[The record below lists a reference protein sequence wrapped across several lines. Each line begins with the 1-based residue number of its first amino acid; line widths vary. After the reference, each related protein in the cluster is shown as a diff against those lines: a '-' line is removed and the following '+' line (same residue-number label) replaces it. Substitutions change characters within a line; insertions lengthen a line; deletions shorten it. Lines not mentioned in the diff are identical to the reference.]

1 MSDEEG
7 ITSGLQSSSDSEL
20 ERSSHTEAS
29 RERREIPTDGTFLS
43 WNSIRVTARLLKAIA
58 ATWKLPIKA
67 SVDDMRLS
75 IEGRLR
81 EEGKEPENVQLVMV
95 QTEGGLNLGLVDQE
109 GVFLYT
115 EVSEE
120 SESESGVSDP
130 SSGVG
135 EHGETRDN
143 HEYAELIAKIE
154 QLEHQNQEA
163 VEHIRKLEGERD
175 ALHGALEESD
185 RVGCEQRGHVR
196 SLNASWSELEKL
208 LQSEKN

>member
-1 MSDEEG
+1 
-7 ITSGLQSSSDSEL
+7 
-20 ERSSHTEAS
+20 
-29 RERREIPTDGTFLS
+29 
-43 WNSIRVTARLLKAIA
+43 
-58 ATWKLPIKA
+58 
-67 SVDDMRLS
+67 
-75 IEGRLR
+75 
-81 EEGKEPENVQLVMV
+81 MV

-130 SSGVG
+130 SSGVVG

-175 ALHGALEESD
+175 ALHGALEETD
-185 RVGCEQRGHVR
+185 RVVCEQRGHVEER
-196 SLNASWSELEKL
+196 VTL
-208 LQSEKN
+208 